1 MWFNRGWHLSLLA
14 HLQGCAV
21 HDLAII
27 FLTSKFSYIGITF
40 LTSLIKLEPRLQV
53 NHLDQLLWL
62 ANQKQRSPVKSYLL
76 HSSVAGVMLCGV
88 FHQPSAIFTKMLG
101 QDNFA
106 EPSRHVLTFL
116 HPILIARVILITSGV
131 ALMGSSVL
139 FNFSTKF
146 LTHEIFLTLIIYIF
160 PAKL

>member
-1 MWFNRGWHLSLLA
+1 
-14 HLQGCAV
+14 
-21 HDLAII
+21 
-27 FLTSKFSYIGITF
+27 
-40 LTSLIKLEPRLQV
+40 
-53 NHLDQLLWL
+53 
-62 ANQKQRSPVKSYLL
+62 
-76 HSSVAGVMLCGV
+76 VAGVMLCGV